1 LGQPLW
7 KGSEWQRRSG
17 ADSRVNIGWMNSMQD
32 QVIALADFAAR
43 NDLEIGSADHEY
55 TTYFDS
61 HPDRAAEM
69 RDRIGAELF
78 SPIGHWA
85 FLSLSGKQGP
95 FHFPAMSGWR
105 AATRRGRVIT
115 DELPGLP
122 TEVVTMATPWAYTV
136 TFPWRPVDVLPAGTP
151 AWLRCRVHVDGG
163 AIGVSLQTPDGT
175 AFVDTQVVSSSD
187 RAVDAILRVPDVSER
202 GRLVIHTWDAP

>member
-1 LGQPLW
+1 
-7 KGSEWQRRSG
+7 
-17 ADSRVNIGWMNSMQD
+17 MNSMQD

-136 TFPWRPVDVLPAGTP
+136 TFPWRPVDALPAGTP

-202 GRLVIHTWDAP
+202 GRLVIHTWDAPESARVRIEDVSLVW